1 MSVLKSWAP
10 SSGSSTRRTYK
21 RGPERQAQILDCALE
36 AFAASGYHSTSIA
49 DVCARAGIGRATL
62 YQYFTDK
69 RDLLVALADRIAA
82 RVMAA
87 FESRQKLRLPPGYKP
102 TEGDAVRFIQ
112 SRFSALLRVVFE
124 DARTAR
130 LVLRAGRGADG
141 VVDEIL
147 RRIDQA
153 VLVALEEELRAAKRA
168 GVIRDLDESFV
179 ARFFLGGFE
188 KIVLTYLD
196 EDRPLDIDA
205 IAHEAALLEVLGI
218 FLVNKDERKE
228 PLS

>member
-1 MSVLKSWAP
+1 MSVLNDAAP
-10 SSGSSTRRTYK
+10 RLRRTYK
-21 RGPERQAQILDCALE
+21 RGPERRAQILDCALE
-36 AFAASGYHSTSIA
+36 AFAAAGYHSASIA

-69 RDLLVALADRIAA
+69 RDLLVALADRIAE
-82 RVMAA
+82 RVMSA
-87 FESRQKLRLPPGYKP
+87 FDSRQKLRLPLGYTP
-102 TEGDAVRFIQ
+102 TEADAVRFIQ
-112 SRFSALLRVVFE
+112 SRFSELLRVLFE

-141 VVDEIL
+141 VVDDIL
-147 RRIDQA
+147 RRIDHA
-153 VLVALEEELRAAKRA
+153 VLGALEQELRAAKEA
-168 GVIRDLDESFV
+168 GVIREIDERFV

-205 IAHEAALLEVLGI
+205 ISREAALLEVLGI
-218 FLVNKDERKE
+218 FQGNERERKE
-228 PLS
+228 QDA